1 MRFISTSIINTS
13 KTASMKKEIAIYFL
27 VFFIS
32 SSFAQTGWNWAKNA
46 ESSNNSDGFS
56 ISKVVND
63 RVYVCGEFFGASI
76 TFGATT
82 LTNAGAAGSNDLFLV
97 CYDLAGNVTWAK
109 SVGGSGSD
117 FARSVAVDNANNI
130 YIAGGFTSAAVTF
143 GNTTL
148 TNPGSSGTHDIFVTK
163 YDPDGNVLWARS
175 IGGKLDDK
183 ANCIATDTE
192 GNVCITGWFGSNY
205 MLLGSDS
212 LKNQST
218 YGSCDVFVI
227 KLNSSG
233 EPLWARTAT
242 GQGEDYG
249 YGITTDNSNNIY
261 ITGGSSS
268 QEIDFSGIKIAN
280 PGREK
285 MYIAKYSPKGDL
297 LFAQSVGG
305 SDNAEGTSITADSNG
320 NIYITGKFS
329 SSSIT
334 LEATTLTNAGA
345 FDVYI
350 AKYNSGGA
358 LQWATSAG
366 GIADERGNSIITD
379 AQGNAYITG
388 WYSSAKITF
397 GKTYLDNPGD
407 KGTTHMF
414 VAKYSPDG
422 IPLWS
427 ESAKGKSD
435 DWGNGI
441 TLDKTG
447 NVYVTG
453 GFDGIEMNFSTT
465 KFKNPQGNDFYI
477 TKLLQP

>member
-1 MRFISTSIINTS
+1 MKKIIATCLSILFISIT
-13 KTASMKKEIAIYFL
+13 
-27 VFFIS
+27 
-32 SSFAQTGWNWAKNA
+32 FAQTGWKWAKNA

-56 ISKVVND
+56 ISKIVD
-63 RVYVCGEFFGASI
+63 DHVYVCGEFFGPTI
-76 TFGATT
+76 TFGSTT
-82 LTNAGAAGSNDLFLV
+82 LTNAGEPGSNDLFLV
-97 CYDLAGNVTWAK
+97 KYDLAGNVSWAK

-117 FARSVAVDNANNI
+117 FARSVAIDKTGNI
-130 YIAGGFTSAAVTF
+130 YIAGGFTSTSVAF
-143 GNTTL
+143 GTIITL
-148 TNPGSSGTHDIFVTK
+148 TNPGSTGTHDIFVAK
-163 YDPDGNVLWARS
+163 YDPDGNVIWAKS
-175 IGGKLDDK
+175 IGGNLDDK
-183 ANCIATDTE
+183 ANCIATDSE
-192 GNVCITGWFGSNY
+192 GDVCVIGWFGSKY
-205 MLLGSDS
+205 MLLGNDS
-212 LKNQST
+212 LKNQSM
-218 YGSCDVFVI
+218 YGSGDVFVI
-227 KLNSSG
+227 KLNSAG
-233 EPLWARTAT
+233 EPLWWRTAT
-242 GQGEDYG
+242 GYSEDYG
-249 YGITTDNSNNIY
+249 YGIATDHNNNIY

-268 QEIDFSGIKIAN
+268 PEIDFNGVKIAN
-280 PGREK
+280 PGYEK

-305 SDNAEGTSITADSNG
+305 SNNAEGTGITADNKG
-320 NIYITGKFS
+320 NVYITGKF

-350 AKYNSGGA
+350 AKYNSDGA

-379 AQGNAYITG
+379 EQGNAYITG
-388 WYSSAKITF
+388 WYSSTKITF

-422 IPLWS
+422 VPLWS

-441 TLDKTG
+441 TLDKAG

-465 KFKNPQGNDFYI
+465 KFRNPQGNDFYI